1 MKRKVK
7 KMSKQVQIPFEL
19 FSDLVNYFFPD
30 NERDVPESYEADI
43 IRKQL
48 SDKMQSMINRELFT
62 RYKTAKTPSERER
75 YRREYLEKRDFS
87 NAFIN
92 DVEKHYSDL

>member
-1 MKRKVK
+1 
-7 KMSKQVQIPFEL
+7 MSKQVQISLEL
-19 FSDLVNYFFPD
+19 FSDLVDYFYPD
-30 NERDVPESYEADI
+30 NEKNFPSGYEADV

-48 SDKMQSMINRELFT
+48 SEKMQSIINRELFT
-62 RYKTAKTPSERER
+62 RYKTAKTSAERER
-75 YRREYLEKRDFS
+75 YRREYLKQRGFS

>member
-1 MKRKVK
+1 
-7 KMSKQVQIPFEL
+7 MSKQVQISLEL
-19 FSDLVNYFFPD
+19 FCDLVDYFYPD
-30 NERDVPESYEADI
+30 NEKNFPTGYEADV

-48 SDKMQSMINRELFT
+48 SEKMQSMINRELFT
-62 RYKTAKTPSERER
+62 RYKTAKTPSEREH
-75 YRREYLEKRDFS
+75 YRREYLKKRGFS

>member
-1 MKRKVK
+1 MKN
-7 KMSKQVQIPFEL
+7 VQIPFEL
-19 FSDLVNYFFPD
+19 FCDLVDYFYPD
-30 NERDVPESYEADI
+30 NEKNFPTGYEADI

-62 RYKTAKTPSERER
+62 RYKTATSPTERER
-75 YRREYLEKRDFS
+75 YRREYLEQRGFS
-87 NAFIN
+87 NAFIS

>member
-1 MKRKVK
+1 MKN
-7 KMSKQVQIPFEL
+7 VQIPFEL

-30 NERDVPESYEADI
+30 NEQDYPKGYEADV

-62 RYKTAKTPSERER
+62 RYKTATSPTERER
-75 YRREYLEKRDFS
+75 YRREYLEQRGFS
-87 NAFIN
+87 NAFIS
-92 DVEKHYSDL
+92 DVEKHYGDL

>member
-1 MKRKVK
+1 MKN
-7 KMSKQVQIPFEL
+7 VQITFEL

-30 NERDVPESYEADI
+30 NERDVSKGYEADI

-62 RYKTAKTPSERER
+62 RYKTAKTPLEREQA
-75 YRREYLEKRDFS
+75 RRKYLAQRGFS
-87 NAFIN
+87 NAFIS
-92 DVEKHYSDL
+92 DIEQHYEDM

>member
-1 MKRKVK
+1 
-7 KMSKQVQIPFEL
+7 MSKQVQISLEL
-19 FSDLVNYFFPD
+19 FSDLVDYFYPD
-30 NERDVPESYEADI
+30 NEKNFPVGYEADV
-43 IRKQL
+43 IREQL

-75 YRREYLEKRDFS
+75 YRREYLERRGFS